1 MIHNRKTLLSF
12 LAKCGYDGK
21 EDLNAAKAFIVSSNL
36 ELVDESDNAIDVDAL
51 WSKTEAKRVKAD
63 IATNDEGDEDEDRLA
78 GKRKVVVGKAARV
91 DAANGIVRKG
101 NAMFGVDY
109 AKKAYDRK
117 AKAGGTV
124 FSEADEAEAVGAFL
138 RQTIAKAA
146 RRDYDEADNDARII
160 AKTGLTTNGT
170 GQSLIPDDLS
180 TTIINL
186 RESVAG
192 AGRFCTVE
200 TMSRDVQSFPRE
212 SGGTT
217 VYWPGEGNTIT
228 ASDLSN
234 DNVSLTARKAAALS
248 KLSSELLNDAAV
260 SVADRLTNRMSY
272 DILKAE
278 EQCALV
284 GDGTST
290 YGTHVGLT
298 YRYQQMVAAAG
309 GTWTTD
315 ANKLYH
321 AGVVGASGNLFSEV
335 AKVDFT
341 NMIGRLPQY
350 DTGEEPQFMCS
361 RPFYWATAQALG
373 HGVGGV
379 TNTEWIN
386 GVARNTLLGYNV
398 IFTPWMQKVDAASC
412 IPCVFGYFNMGIKC
426 GRVRGSMSIAQSEH
440 VGFAEDVI
448 YFRITNRF
456 AVSVHDI
463 GNATST
469 AADRVAGPIVAL
481 AMNNA

>member
-12 LAKCGYDGK
+12 LATCGYDGT
-21 EDLNAAKAFIVSSNL
+21 EDLAKAKAFIKSADLNL
-36 ELVDESDNAIDVDAL
+36 VEDDEKTAVDVDAL
-51 WSKTEAKRVKAD
+51 WAKTASRTVKA
-63 IATNDEGDEDEDRLA
+63 AADEDEEDETRLA
-78 GKRKVVVGKAARV
+78 GKRTVVVGKAARV

-109 AKKAYDRK
+109 AKKSYDRNV
-117 AKAGGTV
+117 KAGKAV
-124 FSEADEAEAVGAFL
+124 FGCADEAEATGAFL
-138 RQTIAKAA
+138 RQAVAKAA

-160 AKTGLTTNGT
+160 AKTGLTTNAT

-180 TTIINL
+180 TTIIQL
-186 RESVAG
+186 RESAAG

-217 VYWPGEGNTIT
+217 VYWPGEGNSIT
-228 ASDLSN
+228 ASDMSH
-234 DNVSLTARKAAALS
+234 DNVSLTARKATGLS
-248 KLSSELLNDAAV
+248 KLSSELLNDSAV
-260 SVADRLTNRMSY
+260 SIADRLTNRMSY

-278 EQCALV
+278 EQVALL

-290 YGTHVGLT
+290 YGTHIGLT
-298 YRYQQMVAAAG
+298 YKYQKQIADG
-309 GTWTTD
+309 GHTWTTD
-315 ANKLYH
+315 AQKLYH

-341 NMIGRLPQY
+341 SMIGRLPQY
-350 DTGEEPQFMCS
+350 DNVGEEPKFMCS

-386 GVARNTLLGYNV
+386 GVSRNTLLGYEV
-398 IFTPWMQKVDAASC
+398 IFTPWMVKVDTASC
-412 IPCVFGYFNMGIKC
+412 IPCVFGYFGMGMKC

-456 AVSVHDI
+456 AVNVHDV
-463 GNATST
+463 GNVST
-469 AADRVAGPIVAL
+469 TASSRVAGPIVAL